1 MTKTSFSQGE
11 TTQAIKDMGS
21 DIKEIKTI
29 LEKQDNRLT
38 NLEKWRWLL
47 TGSII
52 ALGITNWPQLSKI
65 LGQLAFS
72 FLNFA

>member
-1 MTKTSFSQGE
+1 MGKQSTFEGK
-11 TTQAIKDMGS
+11 TTQSLIDIRQDIAE
-21 DIKEIKTI
+21 IKELQI
-29 LEKQDNRLT
+29 KQDARLT

-65 LGQLAFS
+65 LGQLAFELGH
-72 FLNFA
+72 FV